1 MAHGRAVYGPKD
13 GVHYQEYEARNIT
26 VTDYHVYEQ
35 PLNEK
40 IRAFL
45 RLEKLFQEYSFHL
58 EHGSDWNNR
67 IAINAIL
74 EILAYTTRSDIKSEV
89 LKELDRQHT
98 RLQRLAQR
106 PQIDK
111 SQLESVLKNIRQRIG
126 DLQAQRGQPGQAIKN
141 VELLSNI
148 AQKNSVPG
156 CICDF
161 DLPAFKHW
169 LTRPKEQRKKNIEQW
184 FQPYVQLD
192 SAVHLIL
199 DVLRNSTEHT
209 SEVAPHGF
217 FQKSLDTSQAILLLR
232 IAIPEGSLCYP
243 EISAG
248 KHRFSIRF
256 MNNSDPA
263 LRPEQCK
270 QDVNF
275 TLNMCV
281 I

>member
-1 MAHGRAVYGPKD
+1 MT
-13 GVHYQEYEARNIT
+13 N
-26 VTDYHVYEQ
+26 YHVYEQ

-161 DLPAFKHW
+161 DLPALKHW

-209 SEVAPHGF
+209 NEVAPHGF